1 MRARA
6 TCLLD
11 LLEPRMT
18 IEEDAGKK
26 TESALVIDHVMMNP
40 AELTTANGDNLEAEE
55 EVVFGAAI
63 LGATVVEM
71 EDDRVLTGID
81 RDLTGIDR
89 DLTGIDQGSTAID
102 QGLTGI
108 DQGLTATVVQA
119 LTVIAVQALAAEV
132 ALTEE
137 IENRLPGVGTT
148 KKAVLGRVSLG
159 LEIAAKADLEIDAKA
174 IDAVDLDHATQDLDP
189 AIQEPGLLNIGRSN

>member
-81 RDLTGIDR
+81 RDLTGIDQVS
-89 DLTGIDQGSTAID
+89 TEIDQGSTAID

-137 IENRLPGVGTT
+137 IENRLLGVGTT

-174 IDAVDLDHATQDLDP
+174 IDAVDLDHA
-189 AIQEPGLLNIGRSN
+189 IQEPDLLNIGRSN

>member
-1 MRARA
+1 
-6 TCLLD
+6 
-11 LLEPRMT
+11 MT

-81 RDLTGIDR
+81 RDLTGIDQVS
-89 DLTGIDQGSTAID
+89 TEIDQGSTAID

-137 IENRLPGVGTT
+137 IENRLLGVGTT

-174 IDAVDLDHATQDLDP
+174 IDAVDLDHA
-189 AIQEPGLLNIGRSN
+189 IQEPDLLNIGRSN

>member
-1 MRARA
+1 
-6 TCLLD
+6 
-11 LLEPRMT
+11 MT

-81 RDLTGIDR
+81 RDLTGID
-89 DLTGIDQGSTAID
+89 

-137 IENRLPGVGTT
+137 IENRLLGVGTT

-174 IDAVDLDHATQDLDP
+174 IDAVDLDHA
-189 AIQEPGLLNIGRSN
+189 IQEPDLLNIGRSN

>member
-81 RDLTGIDR
+81 RDLTGIDQVS
-89 DLTGIDQGSTAID
+89 TGIDQVSTEIDQGSTAID

-137 IENRLPGVGTT
+137 IENRLLGVGTT

-174 IDAVDLDHATQDLDP
+174 IDAVDLDHA
-189 AIQEPGLLNIGRSN
+189 IQEPDLLNIGRSN